1 MAYIDQPKSLELMKT
16 DDERNRMSK
25 EFKLQQLKASA
36 YQLWL
41 HRLTNLLKNRNSKR

>member
-16 DDERNRMSK
+16 DAERNRMPK

-36 YQLWL
+36 
-41 HRLTNLLKNRNSKR
+41 SSISCGCID